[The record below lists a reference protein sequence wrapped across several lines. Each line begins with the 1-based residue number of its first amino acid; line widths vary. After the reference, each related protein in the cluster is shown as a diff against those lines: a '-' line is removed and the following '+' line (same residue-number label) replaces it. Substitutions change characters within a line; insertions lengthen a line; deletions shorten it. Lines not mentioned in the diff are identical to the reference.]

1 MIFMQN
7 KKGRANPNEKKIK
20 QAEMLAELIGKY
32 KICGMLNLYKMPA
45 RSFQKIKRD
54 LSERAVIKV
63 AKSAVL
69 VKALET
75 AGKKELA
82 KIIAPQP
89 AIILTNENP
98 FKIFKFIQKNKSKAS
113 AKAGDKAPEDIV
125 VPAGPTDIPPGPAIS
140 ALTKVKIA
148 ARVEGG
154 KIAVAKDSLVAKK
167 GEVISAELASALAMV
182 KIEPMEIGLDVAGML
197 EGSVLYGKDSLAVDD
212 EKVLADLILGANASL
227 NLSVFIGWPTKQNI
241 ELLLAKGFRE
251 AKGVGVEAGV
261 LDSGIIEDLLAKGK
275 LQADALAGKAGAQ

>member
-1 MIFMQN
+1 MQN

-98 FKIFKFIQKNKSKAS
+98 FKIFS
-113 AKAGDKAPEDIV
+113 
-125 VPAGPTDIPPGPAIS
+125 AIS
-140 ALTKVKIA
+140 PTVEFGLMITGLGDFSFPGSFVKILMLSKLLNIFSFNSSIFCFVF
-148 ARVEGG
+148 VEI
-154 KIAVAKDSLVAKK
+154 KIK
-167 GEVISAELASALAMV
+167 
-182 KIEPMEIGLDVAGML
+182 
-197 EGSVLYGKDSLAVDD
+197 LYFFD
-212 EKVLADLILGANASL
+212 
-227 NLSVFIGWPTKQNI
+227 
-241 ELLLAKGFRE
+241 
-251 AKGVGVEAGV
+251 
-261 LDSGIIEDLLAKGK
+261 
-275 LQADALAGKAGAQ
+275 

>member
-1 MIFMQN
+1 MQN

-20 QAEMLAELIGKY
+20 QAE
-32 KICGMLNLYKMPA
+32 MPA

-98 FKIFKFIQKNKSKAS
+98 FKIFRFIQKNKSRA
-113 AKAGDKAPEDIV
+113 A
-125 VPAGPTDIPPGPAIS
+125 AIS
-140 ALTKVKIA
+140 ALTKVKIS

-167 GEVISAELASALAMV
+167 GEVISAELASALSMV
-182 KIEPMEIGLDVAGML
+182 KIEPMEIGLDVVGML
-197 EGSVLYGKDSLAVDD
+197 EGSVLYGKNSLAVDD
-212 EKVLADLILGANASL
+212 EKVLADLISGANASL

-251 AKGVGVEAGV
+251 AKGVGVDAGV

-275 LQADALAGKAGAQ
+275 LQADALAGKAGIN